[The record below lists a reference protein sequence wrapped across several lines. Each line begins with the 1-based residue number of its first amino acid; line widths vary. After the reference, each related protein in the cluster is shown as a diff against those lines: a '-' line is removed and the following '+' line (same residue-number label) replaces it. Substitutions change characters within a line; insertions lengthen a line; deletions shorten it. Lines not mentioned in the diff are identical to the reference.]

1 MSKIIFKPF
10 RKIRIFVTNVIFL
23 MKADSIAVS
32 VLHIWHFR
40 KWIRNPAKVLNA
52 VLEKD
57 GDQLDRSC
65 VK

>member
-1 MSKIIFKPF
+1 
-10 RKIRIFVTNVIFL
+10 

-32 VLHIWHFR
+32 VLHLWYFR